1 MTGEGGQKPL
11 TLASGSQVRAALM
24 RGAGLEFDIAVSGV
38 DEDAIKARHGGTPD
52 ALALKLAEAKARAI
66 ARKGLV
72 VGADQILV
80 CDGVLFDKPK
90 DMDEARE
97 NLKKFR
103 GRTHALVS
111 GTVLLDDGKPVWSL
125 AEQVTLTMRQ
135 FSDEFLEAYLLDV
148 GDDVLK
154 SVGCFGD
161 WEITDFEGTGADAR
175 RVVRVTVRKKGADML
190 AHWWRSGVKGGPEVD
205 PATFVDRSASKA
217 TEARRA
223 WEQAQEMFR
232 ERVKNRQLI
241 EVDAHDVTRDAGDA

>member
-1 MTGEGGQKPL
+1 MTGVGGQKPL

-24 RGAGLEFDIAVSGV
+24 RAAGLEFDIAVSGV

-66 ARKGLV
+66 ARDGLV

-80 CDGVLFDKPK
+80 CDGILFDKPK

-154 SVGCFGD
+154 SVGCYQLEGPGVQLFEAVNGD
-161 WEITDFEGTGADAR
+161 YFAILGLPLVPLLAALRARGA
-175 RVVRVTVRKKGADML
+175 VQ
-190 AHWWRSGVKGGPEVD
+190 S
-205 PATFVDRSASKA
+205 
-217 TEARRA
+217 
-223 WEQAQEMFR
+223 
-232 ERVKNRQLI
+232 
-241 EVDAHDVTRDAGDA
+241 

>member
-1 MTGEGGQKPL
+1 MTGVGGQKPL

-24 RGAGLEFDIAVSGV
+24 RGAGLEFDIVVSGV

-66 ARKGLV
+66 AREGLV

-103 GRTHALVS
+103 GRTHARVS

-154 SVGCFGD
+154 SVGCYQLEGRGVQL
-161 WEITDFEGTGADAR
+161 FEGVNGDYFAILGLPLVPLLAALRARGA
-175 RVVRVTVRKKGADML
+175 VQ
-190 AHWWRSGVKGGPEVD
+190 S
-205 PATFVDRSASKA
+205 
-217 TEARRA
+217 
-223 WEQAQEMFR
+223 
-232 ERVKNRQLI
+232 
-241 EVDAHDVTRDAGDA
+241 

>member
-1 MTGEGGQKPL
+1 MMGVGGQKPL
-11 TLASGSQVRAALM
+11 TLASGSPVRAALM

-66 ARKGLV
+66 ARDGLV

-154 SVGCFGD
+154 SVGCYQLEGPGVQLFEAVNGD
-161 WEITDFEGTGADAR
+161 YFAILGLPLVPLLAALRARGA
-175 RVVRVTVRKKGADML
+175 VQ
-190 AHWWRSGVKGGPEVD
+190 S
-205 PATFVDRSASKA
+205 
-217 TEARRA
+217 
-223 WEQAQEMFR
+223 
-232 ERVKNRQLI
+232 
-241 EVDAHDVTRDAGDA
+241 

>member
-1 MTGEGGQKPL
+1 MTGVGGQKPL

-24 RGAGLEFDIAVSGV
+24 RAAGLEFDIAVSGV

-66 ARKGLV
+66 ARDGLV

-90 DMDEARE
+90 DMDEARQ

-135 FSDEFLEAYLLDV
+135 FSDEFLEAYLLNV

-154 SVGCFGD
+154 SVGCYQLEGPGVQLFEAVNGD
-161 WEITDFEGTGADAR
+161 YFAILGLPLVPLLAALRARGA
-175 RVVRVTVRKKGADML
+175 VQ
-190 AHWWRSGVKGGPEVD
+190 S
-205 PATFVDRSASKA
+205 
-217 TEARRA
+217 
-223 WEQAQEMFR
+223 
-232 ERVKNRQLI
+232 
-241 EVDAHDVTRDAGDA
+241 